1 MADLRDLL
9 DELCEKV
16 FEEIGIPTPKK
27 FIEAKVYVNH
37 QFPDFMSRQAFL
49 ATMVS
54 SMCKEFGVDRND
66 LFDMWKEFENE

>member
-1 MADLRDLL
+1 MSDLRDLINQF
-9 DELCEKV
+9 CEKA

-49 ATMVS
+49 GTMVQ
-54 SMCKEFGVDRND
+54 SMCREFGVDQND
-66 LFDMWKEFENE
+66 LFNMWKEAVDE